1 MEKTYLSQINE
12 LLDFL
17 KEKSKRKVVLEALLG
32 LTESEEMHNI
42 LLQTEVTKLMVR
54 QLEDE
59 DNEDRELV
67 LQIIINLSGDE
78 RFAAQFVTLNT
89 IHRIITL
96 LMNKVSKEIKE
107 NLSDNYS
114 LISEDKKNTI
124 EIKMILDR
132 YVIDSQSIKKD
143 ITGNFLEVPYFLMI
157 LTNLT
162 IPEDGQK
169 RFLNIEDE
177 NTIGVTFLK
186 VLDKYF
192 QYIYKDE
199 FNFSSNLIA
208 NITSLKKGRELL
220 LEYGLFKIFL
230 IHFDKLNNHKM
241 LNILRV
247 VRNCCFEF
255 ETQKEEILAKD
266 GMLFNFLIKILILTN
281 ITDKKELQQVGISN
295 IDEIYYPNFS
305 IELAILE
312 KETIN
317 DLIVDIF
324 LILTNLPDAV
334 IHMKEKDLYKALK
347 IIGDRLG
354 TGESLKDRLF
364 VINNYLEY

>member
-1 MEKTYLSQINE
+1 MENTYLSHINE

-17 KEKSKRKVVLEALLG
+17 KEKPKRKVVLESLLG
-32 LTESEEMHNI
+32 LTDSEEMHNI

-59 DNEDRELV
+59 DNEHREFV

-89 IHRIITL
+89 IYRIFSL
-96 LMNKVSKEIKE
+96 LMTKVSKEIKE
-107 NLSDNYS
+107 NNSENFSYTA
-114 LISEDKKNTI
+114 EDKKDAM

-132 YVIDSQSIKKD
+132 YIIDSHNVKKD
-143 ITGNFLEVPYFLMI
+143 ETGNFLEVPYFLMI

-162 IPEDGQK
+162 ITEDGQK
-169 RFLNIEDE
+169 RFLNVDDE
-177 NTIGVTFLK
+177 NFIGVTFLK
-186 VLDKYF
+186 LLDKYF
-192 QYIYKDE
+192 QYIYNEE

-208 NITSLKKGRELL
+208 NITSLKKGRQLL

-241 LNILRV
+241 VNILRV

-266 GMLFNFLIKILILTN
+266 GILFNFLIKILILTN
-281 ITDKKELQQVGISN
+281 ITDKKELQQVGIAN
-295 IDEIYYPNFS
+295 IDEIYFPNFN
-305 IELAILE
+305 IKAAISD
-312 KETIN
+312 KDTIN

-324 LILTNLPDAV
+324 LILTNLPEAV
-334 IHMKEKDLYKALK
+334 THMKSKDLYKALK

-354 TGESLKDRLF
+354 SGENLKDRLF